1 MGTLLV
7 WVGEAGVRLYSSGQ
21 PGGAR
26 ADRLL
31 YQARLAL
38 GTVLSFLGSRL
49 PSPVM
54 GRIQEA
60 MRNDGPGDSNDRKTT

>member
-1 MGTLLV
+1 MPQVREDNDVSTLV
-7 WVGEAGVRLYSSGQ
+7 KDIARTSRISS
-21 PGGAR
+21 
-26 ADRLL
+26 D
-31 YQARLAL
+31 QARLAL

-60 MRNDGPGDSNDRKTT
+60 MRDDGPGDSNDRKTT

>member
-1 MGTLLV
+1 MLQAAEHTREDTTVSTLV
-7 WVGEAGVRLYSSGQ
+7 NDI
-21 PGGAR
+21 AR
-26 ADRLL
+26 TSRISAD
-31 YQARLAL
+31 QARLAL

-60 MRNDGPGDSNDRKTT
+60 MRDDGPSEGHDRKPG